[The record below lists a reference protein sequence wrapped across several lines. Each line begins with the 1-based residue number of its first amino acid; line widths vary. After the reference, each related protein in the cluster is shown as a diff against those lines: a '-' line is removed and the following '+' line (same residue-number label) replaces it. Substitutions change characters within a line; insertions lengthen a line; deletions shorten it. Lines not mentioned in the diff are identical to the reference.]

1 MSSRL
6 KNKHT
11 LLLSQSFLPPSQGQ
25 MGIAWIFLAYFTYLI
40 TPLEVLPD
48 LMKCG
53 IELCPQTL
61 FTEKSACGRGLCVC
75 WGWGPILFWKQLGL
89 QVKRPVLFI
98 LSNKANCF
106 STPPGAFGR
115 AGAGKKSLRPSKR
128 AASGESQAFPDS
140 FPWALLSC
148 SESKKIIKALI
159 YLYIFSI
166 DIIDPTIAAF

>member
-61 FTEKSACGRGLCVC
+61 FTEKSAGGRGVCVC

-106 STPPGAFGR
+106 STPLEPLGGRGRGRNHCGR
-115 AGAGKKSLRPSKR
+115 ANPSSFWRESGLPRQLPVSSLELQRIQ
-128 AASGESQAFPDS
+128 ENN
-140 FPWALLSC
+140 
-148 SESKKIIKALI
+148 
-159 YLYIFSI
+159 
-166 DIIDPTIAAF
+166 